1 MEKRCY
7 LCEEIKPISDFYID
21 RTRMDGYRYLC
32 KKCCYTE
39 VKKLR
44 QKKYKFIQDYKLSKG
59 CVICGYNKYSGALDF
74 HHNGEKEFNIGAE
87 AGSKSLKLTKEE
99 MDKCIILCANCHREI
114 HAENREDKGN
124 L

>member
-7 LCEEIKPISDFYID
+7 RCKETKPISDFYID
-21 RTRMDGYRYLC
+21 KYRKDGHRYLC
-32 KKCCYTE
+32 KKCCYWV
-39 VKKLR
+39 VKEFR
-44 QKKYKFIQDYKLSKG
+44 QKKYKIVDDYKLSKG
-59 CVICGYNKYSGALDF
+59 CAIYGYNKYSGALDF
-74 HHNGEKEFNIGAE
+74 HHTGDKEFNIGAE